1 MQSTSGITISNRIVS
16 GFPLSI
22 ATSQALESVFPMT
35 QVPYD
40 KERKIPEMIDIAGYD
55 AFYINI
61 NTLFR
66 NFVSAC
72 DKDTWIGAH
81 PEDVIATIE
90 EEIETIETLFDMN
103 GAPMRPKFYYSEYK
117 GLEKDATGSTVVK
130 IPSLRLPSTENQ
142 RYYEDTRKKLIYILE
157 EHTDSV
163 LKLKDELIPERYER
177 AIVITHQPYDL
188 TRYDRFATLDLLE
201 SNTGVLKPRQR
212 WNTKYASFGMNDL
225 SLLPFNKK
233 LLYCFGDKVQIKPA
247 NQKLRQIVLDTAKS
261 KNWHPMTTLE
271 KVNLDM
277 TLSTVDPFVIAT
289 WKAI

>member
-22 ATSQALESVFPMT
+22 ATSQAFESVFPMT

-40 KERKIPEMIDIAGYD
+40 RERKIPEMVDIAGYD

-72 DKDTWIGAH
+72 DKDTWIAAH

-90 EEIETIETLFDMN
+90 EEMEVIETLFDMN

-201 SNTGVLKPRQR
+201 SNTGILKPRQR
-212 WNTKYASFGMNDL
+212 WNTKYATFGMSDL

-247 NQKLRQIVLDTAKS
+247 SQKLRQLVLDTAKS
-261 KNWHPMTTLE
+261 KNWHPMTTPE

-277 TLSTVDPFVIAT
+277 TISTVDPFVIAT

>member
-22 ATSQALESVFPMT
+22 ATSQAFESIFPMT

-72 DKDTWIGAH
+72 DKDTWIAAH

-90 EEIETIETLFDMN
+90 EEMETIETLFDMN
-103 GAPMRPKFYYSEYK
+103 GAPMRPRFYYSEYK
-117 GLEKDATGSTVVK
+117 GLEKDAAGSTVVK

-177 AIVITHQPYDL
+177 AIIITHQPYDL

-201 SNTGVLKPRQR
+201 SNTGILKPRQR
-212 WNTKYASFGMNDL
+212 WNTKYAAFGMNDL

-277 TLSTVDPFVIAT
+277 TVSTVDPFVIAT